1 MKFIYPEFLFAL
13 LLIAIPILIH
23 LFNFKK
29 FKQVYFSNLRFLK
42 EINLQTQSRSK
53 LKHLLVLLM
62 RVLSLSFLVF
72 AFAQPYIPGN
82 KQDESKGEKIISIY
96 IDNSFSMQAQGQ
108 QGELLNVAKQKAHE
122 IARQYSPTD
131 RFQLVSN
138 DFFAWQQRL
147 YTREEFLELVNQ
159 LDYAS
164 VSRSFSEVLLR
175 QNDLLNQFKAAN
187 KRYVWISDFQSAAA
201 DFENIKDFSGRLV
214 CIPVQAEKQA
224 NISIDSIWFSTPVR
238 QYNAK
243 EKLFVRIRNY
253 SDMNLE
259 NIPLKLEINGA
270 VKSIRSINI
279 PAHGYC
285 DSSLNYV
292 NIEKGIL
299 HANVSISDLHVIY
312 DDKYYFSYQVA
323 GNLNILSINPDNSKD
338 TNTYL
343 SKLFKNDEYFNFK
356 QTRLSD
362 LDYAS
367 LGKYQLIILNQL
379 TEINS
384 GLATEINKALKNGTN
399 VLIFPSINSH
409 IESYNNLF
417 KLNQAALFLQPDTQ
431 KTKLKSIDY
440 SNPFFTGIFEKENN
454 NIDMP
459 VINYHYTQEN
469 YSNIKQEKILLLQ
482 NNNSFLS
489 RYLISKGYLYVCAS
503 PLNDKAGNFAR
514 HALFVPVILRIAEW
528 SNNSIPE
535 NYTLNSNNSIEFSDA
550 GYSLDGAF
558 EISSLNGES
567 FIPQVIK
574 TPPTINLFTQ
584 NQIKQSGNYN
594 ILYEGKAVYGVAFNY
609 NRKESDPNCLSL
621 TEIEKKINHAGIQN
635 FTVANP
641 EESNNNINIEL
652 IDNSFYYWKICIIL
666 VILFLLTETILL
678 RFWKV

>member
-175 QNDLLNQFKAAN
+175 QNDLLNQYKDAN
-187 KRYVWISDFQSAAA
+187 KRYIWISDFQATSA

-270 VKSIRSINI
+270 VKSISSINI
-279 PAHGYC
+279 PAHGYS

-299 HANVSISDLHVIY
+299 HANVSINDLHVIY

-323 GNLNILSINPDNSKD
+323 ESLNILSINPDNSKD

-356 QTRLSD
+356 HTRLSD

-384 GLATEINKALKNGTN
+384 GLATEITKALKNGTN

-409 IESYNNLF
+409 IDSYNNLF

-459 VINYHYTQEN
+459 VIYYYYTHEN
-469 YSNIKQEKILLLQ
+469 YSNIKQEKILQLH

-489 RYLISKGYLYVCAS
+489 RYLISKGYLYVCSS

-535 NYTLNSNNSIEFSDA
+535 SYTLNSNNSIEFSDA

-574 TPPTINLFTQ
+574 TPPTVNLFTQ
-584 NQIKQSGNYN
+584 NQIKQCGNYN
-594 ILYEGKAVYGVAFNY
+594 ILYEGKSIYGVAFNY
-609 NRKESDPNCLSL
+609 NRKESDPSCLSL
-621 TEIEKKINHAGIQN
+621 PEIEKKINHAGIQN
-635 FTVANP
+635 FTVANL
-641 EESNNNINIEL
+641 EESKNNINIEL